1 MHQLSLA
8 NAIELVGDPATSETV
23 RFIRMFDRWF
33 DCMNVSSL
41 SGGRR
46 ELKKDLYP
54 YRTPKDTRF
63 DVSMHVIVL
72 GYDNN
77 VHMFIIVA

>member
-1 MHQLSLA
+1 M
-8 NAIELVGDPATSETV
+8 SETM
-23 RFIRMFDRWF
+23 RFVRMFDRWF

-41 SGGRR
+41 SEGKR

-63 DVSMHVIVL
+63 DVSMLSRLYDIVCANL
-72 GYDNN
+72 
-77 VHMFIIVA
+77 